1 MDGFPV
7 KGFYKDRI
15 PNFSPSRKNLSQGE
29 NHKSLYTREKKK
41 EKRKTGKIIKGV
53 AKLELHKRGIFV
65 CV

>member
-7 KGFYKDRI
+7 KGFHKDEFQ
-15 PNFSPSRKNLSQGE
+15 FSRLPGQMNHKGE